1 MKERATVLCRRG
13 DRILLVARLNAR
25 WVLPGGTP
33 RPGESLRDAARREL
47 LEETGLACGNARY
60 LFRIA
65 GAHKLHHVFLA
76 EIDPDA
82 IARPMSEIA
91 HCAWIDRES
100 VGSLHCSRPTPL
112 VVELAFDWLRQPRLV
127 PGVIDHDVFADIA
140 A

>member
-25 WVLPGGTP
+25 WVLPGGGP
-33 RPGESLRDAARREL
+33 RRGESLRDAARREL

-60 LFRIA
+60 LFRVA

-76 EIDPDA
+76 DIDPDA
-82 IARPMSEIA
+82 VARPAHEIA
-91 HCAWIDRES
+91 QCAWIDREAL
-100 VGSLHCSRPTPL
+100 GSLHCSQPTPL
-112 VVELAFDWLRQPRLV
+112 IVELAFDWLRQPRLA
-127 PGVIDHDVFADIA
+127 PGVVDGDVFAGIA